1 MIYAIIGT
9 GNVGTAL
16 ARQFARQNIPVRIA
30 NSRGPDTIAPL
41 AAELGA
47 AIQPSTIE
55 EALEA
60 DVIFLALYFIHVE
73 KLAKIRADWTG
84 KVVIDATNP
93 YGLSPEVLAG
103 RLSSDILAATL
114 RGSIIVK
121 AFNQL
126 PAAVL
131 ARDPQQEGGRR
142 VIFLA
147 GNNAAA
153 NVTVKG
159 IAEQLGYSALDL
171 GRLDE
176 GGRLLAMGGPLVLHN
191 LVEYPFN

>member
-1 MIYAIIGT
+1 MTYAIIGT
-9 GNVGTAL
+9 GNVGTAI
-16 ARQFARQNIPVRIA
+16 ARHFARQNIPVRIA
-30 NSRGPDTIAPL
+30 NSRGPDSIAPL
-41 AAELGA
+41 VAELGT
-47 AIQPSTIE
+47 AIQPSSIE

-73 KLAKIRADWTG
+73 QLTKIRADWTG
-84 KVVIDATNP
+84 KIVIDATNP
-93 YGLSPEVLAG
+93 YGVSPEVLAG

-114 RGSIIVK
+114 PGSTIVK

-131 ARDPQQEGGRR
+131 ARDPGQEGGRR
-142 VIFLA
+142 VIFVA
-147 GNNAAA
+147 GNDAVAKG
-153 NVTVKG
+153 TVKG
-159 IAEQLGYSALDL
+159 LAEQFGYSALDL

-191 LVEYPFN
+191 LVEYPLK

>member
-1 MIYAIIGT
+1 MTYAIIGS

-16 ARQFARQNIPVRIA
+16 ARQFARQNIQTRIA

-47 AIQPSTIE
+47 AIRPSTIQ

-60 DVIFLALYFIHVE
+60 DVIFLALPFIHVE
-73 KLAKIRADWTG
+73 ELAKIRADWTG
-84 KVVIDATNP
+84 KIVVDATNP
-93 YGLSPEVLAG
+93 YGVSPEVLAG

-114 RGSIIVK
+114 PGALVVK
-121 AFNQL
+121 AFNHL

-142 VIFLA
+142 VIFVA
-147 GNNAAA
+147 GNDQAA
-153 NVTVKG
+153 NETVTG
-159 IAEQLGYSALDL
+159 LAEQFGYSALDV
-171 GRLDE
+171 GRIDE
-176 GGRLLAMGGPLVLHN
+176 GGRLLAMGGKLILHN
-191 LVEYPFN
+191 LVEYPPK

>member
-1 MIYAIIGT
+1 MTYAIIGT

-16 ARQFARQNIPVRIA
+16 ARQFARQNIQVRIA

-73 KLAKIRADWTG
+73 ELAKIRADWTG
-84 KVVIDATNP
+84 KIVVDATNP
-93 YGLSPEVLAG
+93 YGVSPEVLAG

-114 RGSIIVK
+114 TGSIVVK

-142 VIFLA
+142 VIFVA
-147 GNNAAA
+147 GNDQAA
-153 NVTVKG
+153 NGTVKAL
-159 IAEQLGYSALDL
+159 AEQFGYSALDV
-171 GRLDE
+171 GRIDE

-191 LVEYPFN
+191 LVEYPFK

>member
-60 DVIFLALYFIHVE
+60 NVIFLALYFIHVE
-73 KLAKIRADWTG
+73 KLANIRADWTG
-84 KVVIDATNP
+84 RIVIDATNP
-93 YGLSPEVLAG
+93 YGVSPEVLAG

>member
-1 MIYAIIGT
+1 MTYAIIGT

-16 ARQFARQNIPVRIA
+16 ARHFARQNIPVRIA

-41 AAELGA
+41 VAELGS
-47 AIQPSTIE
+47 AIQPATIE

-60 DVIFLALYFIHVE
+60 DVIFLALYFIHVAE
-73 KLAKIRADWTG
+73 LTKIRADWTG
-84 KVVIDATNP
+84 KIVIDATNP
-93 YGLSPEVLAG
+93 YGVPPEVLAG
-103 RLSSDILAATL
+103 RPSSEVLAGTL
-114 RGSIIVK
+114 PGSTIVK

-126 PAAVL
+126 PAAAL

-142 VIFLA
+142 VIFVA
-147 GNNAAA
+147 GNDPAA
-153 NVTVKG
+153 NGTVRAL
-159 IAEQLGYSALDL
+159 AEQLGYSALDL

-191 LVEYPFN
+191 LVEYPLK